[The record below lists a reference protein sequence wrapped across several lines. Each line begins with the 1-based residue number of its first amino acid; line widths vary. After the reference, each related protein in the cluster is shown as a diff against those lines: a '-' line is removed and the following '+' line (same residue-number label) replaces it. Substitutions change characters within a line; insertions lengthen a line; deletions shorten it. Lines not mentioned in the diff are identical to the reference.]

1 MSAITTEQILALA
14 PDASSAKNG
23 KTLAT
28 LRKWVSLGQNEQV
41 VWGECQGSGKTPYQT
56 QIDLTEIAFKCSC
69 PSRKFPCKH
78 GLGLLLLR
86 SNEPAAAFTSDPPP
100 EWVKKWLATRTQKR
114 TKKSDSPT
122 AQVDPATQAKRTQ
135 QRYNKVAAGGIQD
148 LELWLR
154 DLVRQGL
161 AAVQAKPYSFW
172 DGVAARMVDAQAP
185 GVARQLRK
193 LASIPHSGA
202 GWQEK
207 LLEKLGR
214 LYLLLQ
220 GFKRLDTL
228 PSATQADV
236 KNLIGW
242 TLTQDELLASDP
254 ADFVKAH
261 WLILGQ
267 RVEEEDNLR
276 VQRLWLWE
284 QESNRAALILNFAHA
299 SQPSETSFVPGTI
312 AEAELVFF
320 ESAYPLRAILKT
332 RHGGSSP
339 IEGIPGYSAI
349 ADMIK
354 AYAKAL
360 SCNPWLEQFP
370 VSLVAVIPIHHNGLW
385 FVRDLAG
392 HYLPLTPR
400 FKRGWQLLALSG
412 GHPLSLTL
420 CCHCDER
427 IIEEKR
433 RKYFREYDRAAK
445 RCKNSQIRR

>member
-1 MSAITTEQILALA
+1 MSAMTTEQILALA

-56 QIDLTEIAFKCSC
+56 QIDLTETAFKCSC

-78 GLGLLLLR
+78 GLGLLLLKT
-86 SNEPAAAFTSDPPP
+86 SEPAAFTSDPPP
-100 EWVKKWLATRTQKR
+100 EWVTQWLATRTQKR
-114 TKKSDSPT
+114 AKKSEPAPT
-122 AQVDPATQAKRTQ
+122 TASASQAKRIQ
-135 QRYNKVAAGGIQD
+135 QRYTKVAAGIQD

-154 DLVRQGL
+154 DLGRQGL
-161 AAVQAKPYSFW
+161 AAVQQKPYSFW
-172 DGVAARMVDAQAP
+172 NGVAARMVDAQAP
-185 GVARQLRK
+185 GVARQLREM
-193 LASIPHSGA
+193 ANIPHSGA

-214 LYLLLQ
+214 LYLLLE

-228 PSATQADV
+228 PSATQADIKTLV
-236 KNLIGW
+236 GW
-242 TLTQDELLASDP
+242 TQSQDELLATNP
-254 ADFVKAH
+254 ADLVNAH
-261 WLILGQ
+261 WLVLGQ

-276 VQRLWLWE
+276 VQRLWLWG
-284 QESNRAALILNFAHA
+284 QKSNRAALILNFAHV
-299 SQPSETSFVPGTI
+299 SQPLETSFVAGTI

-320 ESAYPLRAILKT
+320 ESAYPLRAILKN
-332 RHGGSSP
+332 RHGGSSQV
-339 IEGIPGYSAI
+339 EAMPGYSAI

-370 VSLVAVIPIHHNGLW
+370 VPLVAVIPIHHNGLW

-392 HYLPLTPR
+392 HHLPLIPR
-400 FKRGWQLLALSG
+400 FERGWQLLALSG
-412 GHPLSLTL
+412 GHPLSLFGEWNGDYL
-420 CCHCDER
+420 LPLSVEVSGQF
-427 IIEEKR
+427 IV
-433 RKYFREYDRAAK
+433 F
-445 RCKNSQIRR
+445 

>member
-1 MSAITTEQILALA
+1 MSAMTTEQILALA

-78 GLGLLLLR
+78 GLGLFLLKT
-86 SNEPAAAFTSDPPP
+86 NEPAAFTSELPP
-100 EWVKKWLATRTQKR
+100 EWVTKWLATRTQKR
-114 TKKSDSPT
+114 TKKSDSP

-135 QRYNKVAAGGIQD
+135 QRYNKVAAGVQD

-161 AAVQAKPYSFW
+161 AAVQGKPYSFW
-172 DGVAARMVDAQAP
+172 NGVAARMVDAQAP
-185 GVARQLRK
+185 GVARQLREM
-193 LASIPHSGA
+193 ASIPHSGA

-214 LYLLLQ
+214 LHLLVE

-228 PSATQADV
+228 PSATQADIRT
-236 KNLIGW
+236 LIGW
-242 TLTQDELLASDP
+242 THSQDELLASNP
-254 ADFVKAH
+254 ADLVNAH

-267 RVEEEDNLR
+267 RVETEDNLR

-284 QESNRAALILNFAHA
+284 KESNRAALILNFAHA
-299 SQPSETSFVPGTI
+299 SQPLETSFVPGTI

-332 RHGGSSP
+332 LHGGSIQ
-339 IEGIPGYSAI
+339 IEGMPGYSAI

-354 AYAKAL
+354 AYTQAL
-360 SCNPWLEQFP
+360 SCNPWLEHFP
-370 VSLVAVIPIHHNGLW
+370 VPLVAVIPIHHNGGW
-385 FVRDLAG
+385 FMRDLAG
-392 HYLPLTPR
+392 HHLPLTPR
-400 FKRGWQLLALSG
+400 FERGWQLLALSG
-412 GHPLSLTL
+412 GHPLSLFG
-420 CCHCDER
+420 EWNG
-427 IIEEKR
+427 
-433 RKYFREYDRAAK
+433 EYLLPLSVGVS
-445 RCKNSQIRR
+445 SQFIVL